1 MSLNDNIDALDF
13 LITILKE
20 HEESLNEI
28 NLRLYNISGKIEDEE
43 VKSSDYVS
51 DN

>member
-1 MSLNDNIDALDF
+1 MSLNDKVDALDF

-20 HEESLNEI
+20 HEESLNKI
-28 NLRLYNISGKIEDEE
+28 NLRLHDLSGKIKDEK
-43 VKSSDYVS
+43 VISSDNIA